1 MKKNGIKFDEIKE
14 EEAKHFLSEHNY
26 YFKLSAY
33 RKNYEKKI
41 DKYGV
46 EKYQSLDF
54 AYLQE
59 LSTID
64 MHLRYEIIKMCLDIE
79 HSLKVNLIQHVEN
92 NPFEDGYNITK
103 IYLDNNADVWTN
115 ILKHKSSSYCEELV
129 EKYADKDKLP
139 VWVLVELISFGN
151 LVFLY
156 KEYADTYNDFK
167 KYKLLHDVANLRN
180 AAAHS
185 NCLINKLTKGNTK
198 PKETVRRFVADI
210 SEFGN
215 TMINSKLSN
224 KAICGFV
231 TMLYVYENV
240 INSESI
246 KWHRYSELNEIFNV
260 RMKKKKQY
268 FEDNECIKTSYEF
281 CKTIVDKLYEKAYDN
296 TII

>member
-1 MKKNGIKFDEIKE
+1 MKVNGIKFNEVKE
-14 EEAKHFLSEHNY
+14 DAAKHFLNEHNY

-41 DKYGV
+41 DEDGS

-79 HSLKVNLIQHVEN
+79 HALKVNLIQHVEN
-92 NPFEDGYNITK
+92 NPDEDGYNIAR
-103 IYLDNNADVWTN
+103 IYLDKNPDVWST
-115 ILKHKSSSYCEELV
+115 IQKHKSSSYCEELIGS
-129 EKYADKDKLP
+129 YPDKNKLP

-156 KEYADTYNDFK
+156 KEYADTYNAFR
-167 KYKLLHDVANLRN
+167 KYKLLHDVADLRN

-185 NCLINKLTKGNTK
+185 NCLINKLTRGNTK
-198 PKETVRRFVADI
+198 PKETVRKFVANL
-210 SEFGN
+210 SGFGN
-215 TMINSKLSN
+215 TMINTKLSN
-224 KAICGFV
+224 KTICGFI

-246 KWHRYSELNEIFNV
+246 KQNRYRELFEIFSI
-260 RMKKKKQY
+260 RMVKNKQY
-268 FEDNECIKTSYEF
+268 FKDNECIKTAYEF
-281 CKTIVDKLYEKAYDN
+281 CKIIVDNLYSNAYN
-296 TII
+296 VTII